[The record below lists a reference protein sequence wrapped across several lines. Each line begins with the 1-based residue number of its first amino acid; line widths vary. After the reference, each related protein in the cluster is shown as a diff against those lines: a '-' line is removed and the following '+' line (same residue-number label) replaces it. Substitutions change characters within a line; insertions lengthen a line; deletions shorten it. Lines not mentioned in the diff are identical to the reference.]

1 MGAHGRD
8 GGEGGDEREVRGFI
22 EGRAGL
28 FARMFSDPCLRA
40 RLLRRPLLT
49 ASAPRQAGSIALC
62 GISCVRA
69 PSRSRTAFLALAC
82 GAVGFVAIFMLLQE
96 QAITSAKQAGC
107 ALSAAWVT
115 LINEAVYALCAYAEH
130 VRLRSR
136 SEARRGGLAL
146 GVLRWPPWRT
156 AYAAISLAVFGGVW
170 TTNASLRH
178 VDFATRIVAKSA
190 KVLPVMGLSW
200 LLMKKKYS
208 LMEAAAALGL
218 ALGVALFSVGDAL
231 HNPAWQPLGSAL
243 LALALTC
250 DAAAVVMTERFV
262 FKSRAA
268 ASSTAPPRHCE
279 VIFYTSSLAAVMGLM
294 TLAVGG
300 NLREEVQRG
309 LTLGRLWTQELAAA
323 SVCGFLGLSCVM
335 QLVNHFGA
343 TEAEI
348 IKAARK
354 AVSVGISYAR
364 FGKRI
369 TLPCVGGLGLVLF
382 SLWLTHQAR
391 ARRAQQAAAAR
402 QPKLECSEPLVVA
415 LV

>member
-8 GGEGGDEREVRGFI
+8 GGEGGDERE
-22 EGRAGL
+22 
-28 FARMFSDPCLRA
+28 
-40 RLLRRPLLT
+40 
-49 ASAPRQAGSIALC
+49 AGSIALC
-62 GISCVRA
+62 GIACVRA

-136 SEARRGGLAL
+136 SEARRGGWAL

-309 LTLGRLWTQELAAA
+309 LTLGRLWTQELASA